1 MISQRN
7 EHLDAQIMKET
18 KTEKSII
25 SLNHF
30 EDIAYPDRFGC
41 GPIAGVDIMW
51 DLRGM

>member
-1 MISQRN
+1 
-7 EHLDAQIMKET
+7 MKEP

-30 EDIAYPDRFGC
+30 EDIAYPDRFEC
-41 GPIAGVDIMW
+41 GPTAGVDKMG